1 MVKYATI
8 VAAVTT
14 MLLGATAAQAYQTT
28 PGWVASDYV
37 TAFAHGADAGPVGL
51 AFDGSGN
58 LLVAGGDAATL
69 HKVPPGG
76 GTAAGRKIRG
86 GYGQAEGL
94 AFDKS
99 GRLYMARGNQ
109 HDVVELN
116 PASGEVIRTVV
127 GGLPCPVALATDPV
141 SGDLFV
147 SNVFCPGG
155 GIKRIRNFQSGPG
168 VATNYAGTQDGDG
181 LTFAPDGTLYGAG
194 GTQIVRI
201 AGTGSSSPGAFS
213 HVAAV
218 PGADGIVYASAQDGD
233 YLVVNRNDGEI
244 DRVDFDGR
252 LTPLLTGGSR
262 GDLVTVGPDRCMY
275 ADLQDRVIKLGPAT
289 GACGFAPPLGDQ
301 NVLGTRASQRV
312 VDTAV
317 KASGPRGVK
326 RHARFDLKLKV

>member
-8 VAAVTT
+8 VAAATT

-76 GTAAGRKIRG
+76 GTAAGTKIRG

-127 GGLPCPVALATDPV
+127 GGLPCPVGLATDPV
-141 SGDLFV
+141 RGDLFV
-147 SNVFCPGG
+147 SNVFCKDG
-155 GIKRIRNFQSGPG
+155 GIMRISGFANGPG
-168 VATNYAGTQDGDG
+168 KMTRYAGSQDADG
-181 LTFAPDGTLYGAG
+181 LTFAPDGTLYAAG
-194 GTQIVRI
+194 GDRI
-201 AGTGSSSPGAFS
+201 ARIGGTNSSSPGTAGT
-213 HVAAV
+213 VIELPNV
-218 PGADGIVYASAQDGD
+218 DGIAYSPATVQDPE
-233 YLVVNRNDGEI
+233 YLVVVRTDGEI
-244 DRVDFDGR
+244 DRVDFN
-252 LTPLLTGGSR
+252 GS
-262 GDLVTVGPDRCMY
+262 
-275 ADLQDRVIKLGPAT
+275 A
-289 GACGFAPPLGDQ
+289 
-301 NVLGTRASQRV
+301 
-312 VDTAV
+312 
-317 KASGPRGVK
+317 
-326 RHARFDLKLKV
+326 